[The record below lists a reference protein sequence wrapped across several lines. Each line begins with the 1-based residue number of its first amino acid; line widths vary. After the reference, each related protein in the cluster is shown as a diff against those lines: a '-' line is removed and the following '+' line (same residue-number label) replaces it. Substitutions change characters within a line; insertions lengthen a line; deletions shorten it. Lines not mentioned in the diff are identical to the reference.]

1 MAPSDRAAIGR
12 DEVTAYRP
20 VLDAEQIMKY
30 LDEVFP
36 EARTFGLRIERIGE
50 GEIVTRLPFS
60 ERFLRPGGTISGPT
74 LMTLGDTTAFFLIL
88 AMVGP
93 VGMAVTTHASF
104 EFLRRPLAAD
114 LFAHARLLK
123 LGRRLAVCECHIR
136 SDGDPNPVAHATVTY
151 ALPPTR

>member
-1 MAPSDRAAIGR
+1 
-12 DEVTAYRP
+12 VTAYRP
-20 VLDAEQIMKY
+20 ALDADQIMKF

-36 EARTFGLRIERIGE
+36 EARTFGLGIERIGD
-50 GEIVTRLPFS
+50 GEIVTRLPFE

-74 LMTLGDTTAFFLIL
+74 LMTLGDTTAFYLIL

-104 EFLRRPLAAD
+104 TFLRRPLPAD

-123 LGRRLAVCECHIR
+123 LGRLAVIECHIR
-136 SDGDPNPVAHATVTY
+136 SDGDPNPVAQATITY